1 MNVRL
6 SKEQK
11 IKILNA
17 DQVYD
22 IMQRVLMR
30 ENDISRGAEHF
41 WIIGLDNANKIL
53 FIELVSLGA
62 SNRVTVKPREVFRMA
77 IYKMAVRAIL
87 VHNHPS
93 GELLPSEGDKD
104 ATDRLLKSGDMLG
117 IEVIDHL
124 IISEESFYS
133 FQEEGIL
140 QELTNNGLYQLVE
153 KEKESL
159 RLWKIE
165 VEKEKASNER
175 ALTIAKEMKGD
186 GVDEKVIKKYT
197 GLGLREIRK
206 L

>member
-1 MNVRL
+1 M
-6 SKEQK
+6 
-11 IKILNA
+11 LNA
-17 DQVYD
+17 DQVYNV
-22 IMQRVLMR
+22 MQQILLR
-30 ENDISRGAEHF
+30 ENEISRNQEHF
-41 WIIGLDNANKIL
+41 WIVGLDNANKIL

-62 SNRVTVKPREVFRMA
+62 ANRVQVKPREVFRVA
-77 IYKMAVRAIL
+77 IYKMAVKAIL

-104 ATDRLLKSGDMLG
+104 VTDRLLKSGDMLG

-124 IISEESFYS
+124 IISEENFYS
-133 FQEEGIL
+133 FEDSGIL
-140 QELTNNGLYQLVE
+140 KELQNNGLYQLVE

-165 VEKEKASNER
+165 VEKEKAVKEF
-175 ALTIAKEMKGD
+175 ALKMAKELKGM
-186 GVDEKVIKKYT
+186 GLEEKDIKKAT

>member
-11 IKILNA
+11 IKVLNA

-30 ENDISRGAEHF
+30 ENDISRGQEHF

-62 SNRVTVKPREVFRMA
+62 SNRVSVKPREVFRMA
-77 IYKMAVRAIL
+77 IYKMAVKAIL

-93 GELLPSEGDKD
+93 GELIPSEDDKD

-124 IISEESFYS
+124 IISEETFYS
-133 FQEEGIL
+133 FEESGVL
-140 QELTNNGLYQLVE
+140 KDLTNNGLYQLVE

-165 VEKEKASNER
+165 VEKEKAVKEF
-175 ALTIAKEMKGD
+175 AIEMAKKMKKEGYEED
-186 GVDEKVIKKYT
+186 AIKKFT

>member
-11 IKILNA
+11 IKVLNA

-30 ENDISRGAEHF
+30 ENDIRRGQEHF
-41 WIIGLDNANKIL
+41 WLVGLDNANKIL
-53 FIELVSLGA
+53 FIELISLGA
-62 SNRVTVKPREVFRMA
+62 ANRVSVKPREVFRMA
-77 IYKMAVRAIL
+77 IYKMAVKAIL
-87 VHNHPS
+87 VHNHPT
-93 GELLPSEGDKD
+93 GELLPSEDDKD
-104 ATDRLLKSGDMLG
+104 VTDRLLKSGDMLG

-124 IISEESFYS
+124 IISEETFYS
-133 FQEEGIL
+133 FEDSGTLKAL
-140 QELTNNGLYQLVE
+140 QNNGLYQLVE

-165 VEKEKASNER
+165 VEKEKAANEK
-175 ALTIAKEMKGD
+175 ALSIAKKLK
-186 GVDEKVIKKYT
+186 DEGMDEQFIKKIT